1 MQLTKSRLHKII
13 NCKVQTRKQ
22 GFKNTN
28 ISKKTNTN
36 TNTNTNTKRQH
47 LKPFNLRNR
56 TIKYWN

>member
-36 TNTNTNTKRQH
+36 TNYANQFSNSQDVNAKRTKIIQYI
-47 LKPFNLRNR
+47 F
-56 TIKYWN
+56 

>member
-22 GFKNTN
+22 GFKNTI
-28 ISKKTNTN
+28 ISKK
-36 TNTNTNTKRQH
+36 TNTNTKRQH

>member
-36 TNTNTNTKRQH
+36 TNTKRQH